1 MLPSKKYLINIGV
14 AILLLLLQIN
24 TIYIE
29 INGISPDFLV
39 VFVVVIAL
47 IEGQFTA
54 LLTGFLVGIL
64 FDFLGNEITGTNAL
78 TLMLS
83 GFVAGY
89 FFVEEKSFQESIGI
103 PRFLIAL
110 GISSIIRSVIY
121 QVFHIS
127 PTDSKDIVYLLTSL
141 LGSTIYTLSFGLIL
155 MLIAARKKE

>member
-1 MLPSKKYLINIGV
+1 
-14 AILLLLLQIN
+14 
-24 TIYIE
+24 
-29 INGISPDFLV
+29 
-39 VFVVVIAL
+39 
-47 IEGQFTA
+47 
-54 LLTGFLVGIL
+54 
-64 FDFLGNEITGTNAL
+64 
-78 TLMLS
+78 MLS

-110 GISSIIRSVIY
+110 GISSIIQSVIY